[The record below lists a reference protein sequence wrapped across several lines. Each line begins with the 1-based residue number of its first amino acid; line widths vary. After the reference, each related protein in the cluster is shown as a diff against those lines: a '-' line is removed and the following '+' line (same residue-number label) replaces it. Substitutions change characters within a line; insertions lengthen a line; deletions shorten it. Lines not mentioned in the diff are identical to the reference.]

1 MNNTSSDQLKIKRPR
16 KFAREPQGASAEANA
31 PAATVEMAEAPA
43 PQSETKPKSKANLV
57 LDFLTRAE
65 GATLEQM
72 VAATGWLPHTTRAA
86 LTGLKKKGHAV
97 TSIKADGIRTYRIA
111 AAEKEQTAA
120 SVSAEPKVD
129 A

>member
-1 MNNTSSDQLKIKRPR
+1 MNTTSSDQPKTKRPG
-16 KFAREPQGASAEANA
+16 KFAREAQGAAAE
-31 PAATVEMAEAPA
+31 AEAPTVTGKKAEIA
-43 PQSETKPKSKANLV
+43 PPAEPKPKSKANLV

-111 AAEKEQTAA
+111 AAEQEQTAA